1 MHAFNYILLY
11 WQFYKLNLYYYMF
24 HFISKLS
31 SLLLL
36 LLLFSCK
43 NGSTDQTSSDLTIFH
58 AGSLSVPFKELAD
71 SFKIEHSGF
80 NPMMESSGSVDAARK
95 ITDLDKNCDLLAVA
109 DYLVIENLLI
119 PDHTDWQYGFASNE
133 MVIAYS
139 GGSKNAGKITTDNW
153 YQHIQEEGVFIG
165 RSDPNA
171 DPCGY
176 RTIFMF
182 KLAEKFYDVPGLAEK
197 LTALDNTVI
206 RPKEVDLL
214 SLLHSGNI
222 DYLFIYKSVAIQ
234 HRLSFVEL
242 PDELNLSDPKLEN
255 WYHQVSVRV
264 RGKKPGD
271 LTEIKGSSI
280 LYSFTIPKNAE
291 NPEGAME
298 FIRFITDPEKGGKI
312 LQKNGMK
319 TIQFLD
325 PRYQEVAPDFA
336 PQ

>member
-1 MHAFNYILLY
+1 MTHTIP
-11 WQFYKLNLYYYMF
+11 KLTFLF
-24 HFISKLS
+24 

-36 LLLFSCK
+36 FGCK
-43 NGSTDQTSSDLTIFH
+43 NNPKVQTASKLTIFH

-71 SFKIEHSGF
+71 SFKIEHPEL
-80 NPMMESSGSVDAARK
+80 NPMMESTGSVDAARK
-95 ITDLDKNCDLLAVA
+95 ITDLDKNCDLIAVA

-139 GGSKNAGKITTDNW
+139 DGSKNAGKITADNW
-153 YQHIQEEGVFIG
+153 YQLIQEEGAFIG

-182 KLAEKFYDVPGLAEK
+182 KLAEKYYDLPGLAEK
-197 LTALDNTVI
+197 LTVLDNTVI

-234 HRLSFVEL
+234 HQLSFVEL
-242 PDELNLSDPKLEN
+242 PDELNLSDPELED
-255 WYHQVSVRV
+255 WYSQVSVKV

-271 LTEIKGSSI
+271 LTEIQGSSI
-280 LYSFTIPKNAE
+280 LYSFTIPENAE
-291 NPEGAME
+291 NPDGALE

-319 TIQFLD
+319 TIQFFD
-325 PRYQEVAPDFA
+325 PRYQKVAPDFA
-336 PQ
+336 PLKK

>member
-1 MHAFNYILLY
+1 MTITKTILKLTSLLILLIM
-11 WQFYKLNLYYYMF
+11 LA
-24 HFISKLS
+24 
-31 SLLLL
+31 
-36 LLLFSCK
+36 CK
-43 NGSTDQTSSDLTIFH
+43 NTSSEHSSPDITIFH

-71 SFKIEHSGF
+71 SFKIEHPGF
-80 NPMMESSGSVDAARK
+80 NPKMESSGSVDAARK
-95 ITDLDKNCDLLAVA
+95 ITDLDKNCDLIAVA

-139 GGSKNAGKITTDNW
+139 DGSKNAAKITADNW
-153 YQHIQEEGVFIG
+153 YQLIQEEGVFIG

-182 KLAEKFYDVPGLAEK
+182 KLAEKFYHVPGLAEK
-197 LTALDNTVI
+197 LTGLDNSVI

-214 SLLHSGNI
+214 SLLHGGNI

-234 HRLSFVEL
+234 HQLRFVEL
-242 PDELNLSDPKLEN
+242 PDELNLSDPKLEE
-255 WYHQVSVRV
+255 WYGQVSVKV

-280 LYSFTIPKNAE
+280 LYSFSIPENAE
-291 NPEGAME
+291 NPEGALE
-298 FIRFITDPEKGGKI
+298 FIRFVTDPEKGGKI
-312 LQKNGMK
+312 FQKNGMK

-325 PRYQEVAPDFA
+325 PRYQELAPDFT
-336 PQ
+336 P